1 MKPSGQ
7 TIKSGNTQSLETLA
21 EAVQD
26 ERDVLQAERDA
37 LKAQCDALK
46 AQCDVLKA
54 ERDELIS
61 QEITVREPQAGLGIQ
76 IGNIRFVAEQG
87 VTPEEVNAA
96 CIPHLKSGPRKAART
111 P

>member
-7 TIKSGNTQSLETLA
+7 TIKSGNTQSLETIA

-37 LKAQCDALK
+37 LKAQCDA
-46 AQCDVLKA
+46 LKA